1 MDLTPFMPWI
11 VFIHVAAAF
20 VFAAGHGVTM
30 YVAFAVRREKDRTR
44 MATLLD
50 ISSWALGSAGIAVLV
65 VFVAGI
71 LAGIVAGSWNRAW
84 IWVSLGLFIAIGVAM
99 TPIGGA
105 WFNKLRVALGQRTRS
120 FKPGDAD
127 PVPVSDG
134 ALAALQVSNV
144 PEILLAV
151 GGGGFL
157 VILYLMMFKP
167 F

>member
-1 MDLTPFMPWI
+1 MDLTPYLPWI

-30 YVAFAVRREKDRTR
+30 YVAFAVRREKDRAR
-44 MATLLD
+44 MASLLD

-65 VFVAGI
+65 VLV
-71 LAGIVAGSWNRAW
+71 AGIVAGVVAGSWSRAW
-84 IWVSLGLFIAIGVAM
+84 IWVSLVLLIVIGVAM

-105 WFNKLRVALGQRTRS
+105 WFNRLRIAIGQRTRNL
-120 FKPGDAD
+120 KPGDPD

-134 ALAALQVSNV
+134 ELAALQASRV
-144 PEILLAV
+144 PEILLV
-151 GGGGFL
+151 IGGGGFL
-157 VILYLMMFKP
+157 VIVYLMMFRP

>member
-1 MDLTPFMPWI
+1 MDLTPYLRWI

-30 YVAFAVRREKDRTR
+30 FVAFAVRREKDRAR

-50 ISSWALGSAGIAVLV
+50 MSSWSLGTAGIAVLV

-71 LAGIVAGSWNRAW
+71 VAGIVAGDWNRLW
-84 IWVSLGLFIAIGVAM
+84 IWVSLVLFIAIGVAM

-105 WFNKLRVALGQRTRS
+105 WFNKLREALGQRTRR
-120 FKPGDAD
+120 FKPSDPD
-127 PVPVSDG
+127 PVPVSD
-134 ALAALQVSNV
+134 AELAAIQASNV
-144 PEILLAV
+144 PETLLAI
-151 GGGGFL
+151 GGGGFI
-157 VILYLMMFKP
+157 VILLLMMFRP

>member
-30 YVAFAVRREKDRTR
+30 YVAFAVRREKDRAK
-44 MATLLD
+44 MAALLD
-50 ISSWALGSAGIAVLV
+50 MSGWALTSAGIAVLV
-65 VFVAGI
+65 VLLVGI
-71 LAGIVAGSWNRAW
+71 LAGVVAGDWNRLW
-84 IWVSLGLFIAIGVAM
+84 IGVSLVLFIAIGAAM

-105 WFNKLRVALGQRTRS
+105 WFNKLRVALGQRTRT

-134 ALAALQVSNV
+134 ELAALQATKV
-144 PEILLAV
+144 PEQLLV
-151 GGGGFL
+151 IGGGGFL
-157 VILYLMMFKP
+157 VILYLMMFRP

>member
-1 MDLTPFMPWI
+1 MDLTPYQPWI

-30 YVAFAVRREKDRTR
+30 YVAYAVRRETDRAR

-50 ISSWALGSAGIAVLV
+50 ISGWALGSASVGMLVLLI
-65 VFVAGI
+65 AGI
-71 LAGIVAGSWNRAW
+71 LAGIVGNSWGRAW
-84 IWVSLGLFIAIGVAM
+84 IWVSLVLFIAIGIAM

-105 WFNKLRVALGQRTRS
+105 WFSKLRVALGQRTRS
-120 FKPGDAD
+120 FKPGDPD
-127 PVPVSDG
+127 PVPVSDQE
-134 ALAALQVSNV
+134 LAALQASNA
-144 PEILLAV
+144 PELLLVV

>member
-1 MDLTPFMPWI
+1 MDLTPYQPWI

-20 VFAAGHGVTM
+20 IFAAGHGVTM
-30 YVAFAVRREKDRTR
+30 YVAFALRRETDRTR

-50 ISSWALGSAGIAVLV
+50 ISAWALGSAGIAVLV
-65 VFVAGI
+65 VFLDGI
-71 LAGIVAGSWNRAW
+71 LAGIVGNHWGSGWL
-84 IWVSLGLFIAIGVAM
+84 WVSLVLFIVIGVAM

-120 FKPGDAD
+120 LKPGDPD

-134 ALAALQVSNV
+134 ELAALQVSRV
-144 PEILLAV
+144 PEALLAI